1 MGLLGIPRTLTA
13 EPVHHFDKLEHRG
26 TRKVS
31 GLGELHQ
38 HFGAVCGA
46 GDWLPPG
53 VGDVVD
59 SVLGVPTTA
68 NWP

>member
-1 MGLLGIPRTLTA
+1 MGLLGIPRTLPT
-13 EPVHHFDKLEHRG
+13 EPVHHFDKLEHRD
-26 TRKVS
+26 TRTV
-31 GLGELHQ
+31 GGPRELHQ
-38 HFGAVCGA
+38 HFGVVCGA
-46 GDWLPPG
+46 GDSLPPG